1 MCVEGEQGYVTRVV
15 LPGES
20 LQTSHSSHS
29 MCLPV
34 ELPDEFEKSS
44 ERKFDFSFGAHEDS
58 ELSITASVSRM
69 ESLEADDSAGAEP
82 PGASFQS
89 EADAEMA
96 AMFTQPAESI
106 GLSGLPHLR
115 PACHGLPAGLPSKV
129 VERFA

>member
-1 MCVEGEQGYVTRVV
+1 M
-15 LPGES
+15 S
-20 LQTSHSSHS
+20 LRNH
-29 MCLPV
+29 L
-34 ELPDEFEKSS
+34 

-82 PGASFQS
+82 QVLRFSLRLTLRWP
-89 EADAEMA
+89 

-115 PACHGLPAGLPSKV
+115 PALPWLTCRSTKQSC
-129 VERFA
+129 